1 LNILYSLFESPW
13 PNWFED
19 TVYQPLVAVNLTAE
33 YNYGIIQYMP
43 GLAVNWTVSASGATY
58 TFDIRPNVTFS
69 NGDPLNAYQVWM
81 QMYGYY
87 YLSSN
92 SSTWLESY
100 PLFNMSN
107 VDFGPATIALI
118 NQSGLITPSQQA
130 LGIMDNSSW
139 PIYVTSPSQ
148 IVFQLIAPF
157 NYFPG
162 TLVAYEGL
170 VYDSQYLLD
179 NGGFGTPTNFNPNFN
194 QSPVPGTGPYMM
206 QSMSEQA
213 YVQFAQNPKYWG
225 DSLTPVEIAQQPMFD
240 PGHAK
245 TVIVK
250 NVPDDLVRY
259 TDVSTG
265 AAQISGIEAQDWNL
279 VEANLNQFS
288 YFIAPPWTALM
299 TAVALNTQIFPT
311 NNTYFRQA
319 IVHAIN
325 YSDINSTVFFGQSA
339 PMVGP
344 EYPAWS
350 QYYDLG
356 NLPPYSYNLTL
367 AQQDLN
373 KSGITNPG
381 TLDFS
386 TIASCS
392 FCLAI
397 AQIVQGDLS
406 ELGLNVQITAT
417 AVGTQQAP
425 YAAYSTELANANQI
439 APLAL
444 LGTGDWAPA
453 TLTPADYWVSFVS
466 NGSFLGNYAV
476 YSNPTVQSCVNAF
489 TSTSNTS
496 QIQALCKRAQ
506 QQIYNDAPYAW
517 LGVNRLWY
525 VDGSLVWQKNV
536 VKSFYV
542 DQVWG
547 GQDLAPLFNTVSF
560 AS

>member
-1 LNILYSLFESPW
+1 
-13 PNWFED
+13 
-19 TVYQPLVAVNLTAE
+19 
-33 YNYGIIQYMP
+33 MP
-43 GLAVNWTVSASGATY
+43 GLANNWTVSPDGATY
-58 TFDIRPNVTFS
+58 TFNIRPNVTFS

-100 PLFNMSN
+100 PLFNMSTSN
-107 VDFGPATIALI
+107 FGPATIALI

-130 LGIMDNSSW
+130 LSIMMNSSW

-148 IVFQLIAPF
+148 IVFHLMAPF

-170 VYDSQYLLD
+170 VYDSQWLLD
-179 NGGFGTPTNFNPNFN
+179 NGGFGTPTTFNPYFN
-194 QSPVPGTGPYMM
+194 QHPLLGTGPYM
-206 QSMSEQA
+206 SSSVSEQA
-213 YVQFAQNPKYWG
+213 YVQFVQNPRYWG
-225 DSLTPVEIAQQPMFD
+225 DSLTPAQIAQQPMFD
-240 PGHAK
+240 PGHVK

-259 TDVSTG
+259 TDLSTG
-265 AAQISGIEAQDWNL
+265 AAQISAVEAQDWNL
-279 VEANLNQFS
+279 VQANLNQFS
-288 YFIAPPWTALM
+288 YFTMPPWAALM

-311 NNTYFRQA
+311 NNTDFRQA

-325 YSDINSTVFFGQSA
+325 YSDINSTVFYGQSA
-339 PMVGP
+339 SMMGP
-344 EYPAWS
+344 EYPAWK
-350 QYYDLG
+350 QFYDIG
-356 NLPPYSYNLTL
+356 NLPPYNYNLTE
-367 AQQDLN
+367 AKMYLN
-373 KSGITNPG
+373 ESGITNPP
-381 TLDFS
+381 TLEFS

-397 AQIVQGDLS
+397 AQIVQGDLAQI
-406 ELGLNVQITAT
+406 GINVEISAT
-417 AVGTQQAP
+417 AAGTQQAP
-425 YAAYSTELANANQI
+425 YAAYSTELSNANQI

-476 YSNPTVQSCVNAF
+476 YSNPKVQACVNSF
-489 TSTSNTS
+489 TSTSNVS
-496 QIQALCKRAQ
+496 QIEALCGPAQ

-536 VKSFYV
+536 VQNFYV
-542 DQVWG
+542 DQVWS
-547 GQDLAPLFNTVSF
+547 GQDLAPLFNTVTF

>member
-1 LNILYSLFESPW
+1 
-13 PNWFED
+13 
-19 TVYQPLVAVNLTAE
+19 
-33 YNYGIIQYMP
+33 M
-43 GLAVNWTVSASGATY
+43 
-58 TFDIRPNVTFS
+58 
-69 NGDPLNAYQVWM
+69 
-81 QMYGYY
+81 
-87 YLSSN
+87 
-92 SSTWLESY
+92 
-100 PLFNMSN
+100 
-107 VDFGPATIALI
+107 
-118 NQSGLITPSQQA
+118 
-130 LGIMDNSSW
+130 
-139 PIYVTSPSQ
+139 
-148 IVFQLIAPF
+148 
-157 NYFPG
+157 
-162 TLVAYEGL
+162 
-170 VYDSQYLLD
+170 
-179 NGGFGTPTNFNPNFN
+179 
-194 QSPVPGTGPYMM
+194 
-206 QSMSEQA
+206 
-213 YVQFAQNPKYWG
+213 
-225 DSLTPVEIAQQPMFD
+225 SLTPAQIAQQPMFD

-279 VEANLNQFS
+279 VQANLNQFS
-288 YFIAPPWTALM
+288 YFVAPPWTALM
-299 TAVALNTQIFPT
+299 TAVAMNTQIFPT

-350 QYYDLG
+350 QFYDLG
-356 NLPPYSYNLTL
+356 NLQPYSYNLTL

-381 TLDFS
+381 TLEFS
-386 TIASCS
+386 TIASCA

-406 ELGLNVQITAT
+406 QLGINVQITAT
-417 AVGTQQAP
+417 AVGTQEAP
-425 YAAYSTELANANQI
+425 YAAYNTELANANQI
-439 APLAL
+439 APLAM

-476 YSNPTVQSCVNAF
+476 YSNPTVQQCVNAF
-489 TSTSNTS
+489 TSTSNVS
-496 QIQALCKRAQ
+496 QIQALCGPAQ

-517 LGVNRLWY
+517 LGVNKLWY

-536 VKSFYV
+536 VRGFYV

-547 GQDLAPLFNTVSF
+547 GQDLAPLFNTVTF
-560 AS
+560 V